1 MEALQKAIEPLQ
13 DAILKLAK
21 LAAKLEGVPLQE
33 ANESLTDFR
42 KSDKEL
48 RERLFVCQVAK
59 SYGWEDAN
67 KMARRKAGDYED
79 PNLPKFWKKG
89 RRSWRRPNAIS
100 LKQRRQGQQ
109 KGNTSQAPARPKEAG
124 LIFNTGARYQTIS
137 IQVELLVL
145 EAMETAPN
153 RDPNSIVSSA
163 AKPVTFSSSARTR
176 KSNVHCFS
184 LINIKTN

>member
-59 SYGWEDAN
+59 PYGWEDAN

-79 PNLPKFWKKG
+79 P
-89 RRSWRRPNAIS
+89 
-100 LKQRRQGQQ
+100 
-109 KGNTSQAPARPKEAG
+109 
-124 LIFNTGARYQTIS
+124 
-137 IQVELLVL
+137 ELAKVL
-145 EAMETAPN
+145 EEREKKLEKAKRNQSKAEASGATKRKYQSSPGSSKGGRPDFQYRSPLSNNFNSGGAARSGGYGN
-153 RDPNSIVSSA
+153 RPQQRAELN
-163 AKPVTFSSSARTR
+163 
-176 KSNVHCFS
+176 CFICGQAGH
-184 LINIKTN
+184 LFKFCPDKKK